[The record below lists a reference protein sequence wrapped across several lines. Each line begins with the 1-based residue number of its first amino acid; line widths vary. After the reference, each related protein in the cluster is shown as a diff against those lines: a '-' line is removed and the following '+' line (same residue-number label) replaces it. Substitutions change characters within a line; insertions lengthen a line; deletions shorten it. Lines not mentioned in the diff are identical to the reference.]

1 MAGSQHGHAVHLYA
15 RHERPL
21 QPASRMARQARLYR
35 AEEEPAQLHD
45 PAKGKIL
52 DYLRLSLASAAAV
65 QAAQTAALAASK
77 AVAGQGFSVARPRR
91 RRLRCGPWRPHG
103 ATAKAVVTYRSV
115 ALFILTDVKIT
126 PDTDGAPAAVDGTPR
141 IYDPWNLADGALQPT
156 AYSYNVP
163 G

>member
-1 MAGSQHGHAVHLYA
+1 MGTRFTFTQRMKGLSN
-15 RHERPL
+15 PL
-21 QPASRMARQARLYR
+21 AAWPAKRGYIGLKKNPHSSTI
-35 AEEEPAQLHD
+35 

-103 ATAKAVVTYRSV
+103 ATT
-115 ALFILTDVKIT
+115 L
-126 PDTDGAPAAVDGTPR
+126 G
-141 IYDPWNLADGALQPT
+141 
-156 AYSYNVP
+156 
-163 G
+163 